1 MVLMTLFGLEALLGA
16 QTLARFIMVAPSY
29 TALVWLMMALRGLV
43 TLGQGMV
50 VMLLGR
56 RAPPTPPPGDA
67 HHTLRVGPSTG
78 WPEGRR
84 DFVPTFTTAYADNT
98 TRSLPPGD
106 TLRPTSLVGPAFAW
120 GHS

>member
-1 MVLMTLFGLEALLGA
+1 MIDAPDVRGQASYHRPVRMVLMTLFGLEALLGA

-56 RAPPTPPPGDA
+56 RAPPTA
-67 HHTLRVGPSTG
+67 IFARAVVIASALILTLEVG
-78 WPEGRR
+78 
-84 DFVPTFTTAYADNT
+84 
-98 TRSLPPGD
+98 
-106 TLRPTSLVGPAFAW
+106 
-120 GHS
+120 